1 MMARNEDGTIAH
13 AFVQAPPMV
22 NDDGTSK
29 DGSAPQMAE
38 ASLGA
43 VEERLG
49 AIKNIQFKQGRA
61 ILEAATGGAMPNRF
75 IVGDRNWKYQPMRNN
90 EPYGDPEPWPMFIVE
105 EAAGGC
111 CSRDCW
117 CRVCC
122 NPAHPSVTGLYL
134 SSGPI
139 EGMSC
144 CCNMCHT
151 ADYSIID
158 VNHPAPILAF
168 ERLGCC
174 SRFANC
180 FVCCEMC
187 QDEMRYH
194 QNLCASQGELDGT
207 YADQAGDIDAKTVI
221 AFGKVPIGGGGC
233 TPTVNVF
240 EVEPGQE
247 LKEEGLTPS
256 FVVTGPTCF
265 GGLYDW
271 CCDTKFH
278 VSGPDATPWAE
289 ITKKKPR
296 DCTECC
302 RAACSTA
309 DVYDLDFV
317 GPEVSGKHKAMIL
330 GEMVHLDYMFFERDN
345 FPIICE
351 QDSNGNQWIHIL
363 CCLCYCYGCLCPIRV
378 DIMIPSKQ

>member
-1 MMARNEDGTIAH
+1 
-13 AFVQAPPMV
+13 
-22 NDDGTSK
+22 
-29 DGSAPQMAE
+29 
-38 ASLGA
+38 
-43 VEERLG
+43 
-49 AIKNIQFKQGRA
+49 
-61 ILEAATGGAMPNRF
+61 
-75 IVGDRNWKYQPMRNN
+75 
-90 EPYGDPEPWPMFIVE
+90 
-105 EAAGGC
+105 
-111 CSRDCW
+111 
-117 CRVCC
+117 
-122 NPAHPSVTGLYL
+122 
-134 SSGPI
+134 
-139 EGMSC
+139 
-144 CCNMCHT
+144 
-151 ADYSIID
+151 
-158 VNHPAPILAF
+158 
-168 ERLGCC
+168 
-174 SRFANC
+174 
-180 FVCCEMC
+180 
-187 QDEMRYH
+187 MRYH

-207 YADQAGDIDAKTVI
+207 YADQAGDIDTKTVI
-221 AFGKVPIGGGGC
+221 AFGKVPIGGDFCPLPALARCATHQMNQCNAMVLGAPSGVVLTGWLAHPLGGGC

-247 LKEEGLTPS
+247 LKEEGKTPS

-351 QDSNGNQWIHIL
+351 Q
-363 CCLCYCYGCLCPIRV
+363 
-378 DIMIPSKQ
+378 

>member
-1 MMARNEDGTIAH
+1 MARNEDGTIAH

-90 EPYGDPEPWPMFIVE
+90 EPYGDPEPWPMIIVE

-134 SSGPI
+134 SFGPI

-187 QDEMRYH
+187 QV
-194 QNLCASQGELDGT
+194 CWG
-207 YADQAGDIDAKTVI
+207 I
-221 AFGKVPIGGGGC
+221 FG
-233 TPTVNVF
+233 
-240 EVEPGQE
+240 
-247 LKEEGLTPS
+247 S
-256 FVVTGPTCF
+256 
-265 GGLYDW
+265 
-271 CCDTKFH
+271 
-278 VSGPDATPWAE
+278 
-289 ITKKKPR
+289 R
-296 DCTECC
+296 
-302 RAACSTA
+302 STR
-309 DVYDLDFV
+309 
-317 GPEVSGKHKAMIL
+317 S
-330 GEMVHLDYMFFERDN
+330 R
-345 FPIICE
+345 
-351 QDSNGNQWIHIL
+351 
-363 CCLCYCYGCLCPIRV
+363 R
-378 DIMIPSKQ
+378 